1 MMENIRRKI
10 NQFMQGRYG
19 VDDLNRVLMYLS
31 LVLIV
36 LTLFI
41 HHRALSIITAL
52 SLVLLYFR
60 MLSRN
65 ITARYRENQLFLNK
79 TEGIRNWIARQKY
92 ELSQRKEY
100 HIYKCPGCGQKV
112 RVPRGK
118 GKIMVRC
125 RKCGNEFLKN
135 S

>member
-41 HHRALSIITAL
+41 HHRALSVITAI

-79 TEGIRNWIARQKY
+79 TEGIRNWIARD
-92 ELSQRKEY
+92 LL
-100 HIYKCPGCGQKV
+100 HCGHQ
-112 RVPRGK
+112 
-118 GKIMVRC
+118 C
-125 RKCGNEFLKN
+125 